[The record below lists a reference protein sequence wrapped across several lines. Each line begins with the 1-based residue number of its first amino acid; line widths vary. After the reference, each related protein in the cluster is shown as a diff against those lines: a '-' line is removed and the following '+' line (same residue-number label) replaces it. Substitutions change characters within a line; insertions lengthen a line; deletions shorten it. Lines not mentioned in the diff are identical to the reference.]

1 MKRRVAIVLGMSI
14 IFSQAVMAEEIV
26 SSAEQIEMIEISAQE
41 ENLQETELQSNV
53 DEVQN
58 VVSED
63 EEVQMQESTIES
75 SEAESE
81 ITSELENT
89 VEESTSEFDTT
100 ADSELENDLL
110 QKMYE
115 YAQIYNDANIAP
127 EGDSLACEQYATVEQ
142 YPDNGIMVTSDNE
155 IPVSAY
161 ISKLLSKVG
170 KGYSQANRYSA
181 DYFDCSSLVKRCL
194 SELGIT
200 NVPDTTAGWNSVLS
214 LVPINGEY
222 VLSGSG
228 GKIRYRLIAT
238 NVTELSNAELFRN
251 LARESS
257 AIQ

>member
-127 EGDSLACEQYATVEQ
+127 EGDSLACEQYATV
-142 YPDNGIMVTSDNE
+142 DNSRA
-155 IPVSAY
+155 VS
-161 ISKLLSKVG
+161 
-170 KGYSQANRYSA
+170 R
-181 DYFDCSSLVKRCL
+181 
-194 SELGIT
+194 
-200 NVPDTTAGWNSVLS
+200 
-214 LVPINGEY
+214 
-222 VLSGSG
+222 
-228 GKIRYRLIAT
+228 
-238 NVTELSNAELFRN
+238 
-251 LARESS
+251 
-257 AIQ
+257 